1 MAKSKIHV
9 TGKTECTITMY
20 ETVLKTIKE
29 QFGQPSVIA
38 RAYITKLTDKRK
50 IQDNDRQ
57 ALQELFFDVVN
68 CVAALKQIVHLADEN
83 ATDNLCK
90 AVRRMPPSQRCCI
103 ERKGIT
109 RPLNILPSSFEIVS
123 KPNLIW
129 SFETFPAEKW
139 HFRRSKEQRQPF
151 ECYMRFENHPI
162 VNCPTFSSCPIDA
175 ESCLQE
181 TTIRGFLF

>member
-1 MAKSKIHV
+1 MAKLKIHV
-9 TGKTECTITMY
+9 TGKTEYTITMY

-29 QFGQPSVIA
+29 QFAQPSVIA

-90 AVRRMPPSQRCCI
+90 AVMRMPLHLI
-103 ERKGIT
+103 NGKMLH
-109 RPLNILPSSFEIVS
+109 LNL
-123 KPNLIW
+123 
-129 SFETFPAEKW
+129 EK
-139 HFRRSKEQRQPF
+139 KE
-151 ECYMRFENHPI
+151 
-162 VNCPTFSSCPIDA
+162 
-175 ESCLQE
+175 
-181 TTIRGFLF
+181 

>member
-90 AVRRMPPSQRCCI
+90 AVRRMP
-103 ERKGIT
+103 
-109 RPLNILPSSFEIVS
+109 LH
-123 KPNLIW
+123 LINGKMLHR
-129 SFETFPAEKW
+129 EKRNNPTLQHLAKLLRNRVKAE
-139 HFRRSKEQRQPF
+139 FDLEF
-151 ECYMRFENHPI
+151 
-162 VNCPTFSSCPIDA
+162 
-175 ESCLQE
+175 
-181 TTIRGFLF
+181 